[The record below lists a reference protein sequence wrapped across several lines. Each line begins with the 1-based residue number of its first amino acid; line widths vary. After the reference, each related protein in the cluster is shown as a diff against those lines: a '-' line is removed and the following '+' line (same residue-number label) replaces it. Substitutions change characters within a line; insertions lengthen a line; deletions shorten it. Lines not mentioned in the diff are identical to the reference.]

1 MKILDSA
8 RAQVSVMKTPSWTKF
23 PHSFSHIFSGGYSSA
38 YYSYK
43 WAEVLSADAYS
54 LFEEIGILSK
64 TAGNKFKK
72 EILSKGGSRPAMESF
87 IAFRGRKPEIRAL
100 LAHHGLVSQ

>member
-1 MKILDSA
+1 MKILNNV
-8 RAQVSVMKTPSWTKF
+8 RAQVSVINTPPWNKF
-23 PHSFSHIFSGGYSSA
+23 PHSFSHIFSGGYASA

-72 EILSKGGSRPAMESF
+72 EILSKGGFSVCIGILLLLLGEE
-87 IAFRGRKPEIRAL
+87 KPKINAL
-100 LAHHGLVSQ
+100 LTHHGLTN